1 MREKGGLQTL
11 EPLEV
16 RDEGVSVVGEV
27 DEGAA
32 DRLGLHLAQG

>member
-11 EPLEV
+11 EPLKI

-32 DRLGLHLAQG
+32 DRLGLHLAKG